1 MSETSVRVDET
12 VVQSEAW
19 LKNPKGSMEEAE
31 ALIGD
36 FVLLTKRH
44 KEEQASELSELE
56 RQVKILRE
64 VVSRYIK
71 NEEASNEGI
80 VSEEMWP
87 IHNAAKM
94 LVGKTNC
101 PRWDSEAAGEGM
113 EQLKR
118 EVFGTE

>member
-1 MSETSVRVDET
+1 MKDKDYSGAGMSGRSLPMVPEDTVET
-12 VVQSEAW
+12 
-19 LKNPKGSMEEAE
+19 EAE
-31 ALIGD
+31 
-36 FVLLTKRH
+36 RH
-44 KEEQASELSELE
+44 
-56 RQVKILRE
+56 VKILRE
-64 VVSRYIK
+64 VVRRYIK
-71 NEEASNEGI
+71 NEEASNEGV

-94 LVGKTNC
+94 LVGQTNC